1 MRLNV
6 TSVAIAVLLFAV
18 YTPASNST
26 ELVTHKSNTSEVD
39 PHPCHFPETTHLAP
53 GWVCGEPVEG
63 YSLTAVG
70 MAENRSGRRS
80 ENMLKNMALM
90 NARVN
95 LASQQQSTVEATAET
110 TSTTVEAT
118 VETKILRIVSAPN
131 GNLYVLIAVVE

>member
-6 TSVAIAVLLFAV
+6 TSVAMAVLLFAV
-18 YTPASNST
+18 YTPSSNATEPTAEKSESSPTNPCYFPDTT
-26 ELVTHKSNTSEVD
+26 EL
-39 PHPCHFPETTHLAP
+39 AP
-53 GWVCGEPVEG
+53 DWVCGEPVEG

-90 NARVN
+90 NARVS

-131 GNLYVLIAVVE
+131 GNLYVLIALVE